1 MLNYLNPK
9 IKSKK
14 DTVEKRFTISEQAI
28 CKSILKTFS
37 DDETLKILQ
46 ALIGVSHTIQEILE
60 KLDIP
65 QTSGYRKINTLIED
79 GLLIKAGYV
88 IATSGRKVNLY
99 KALFSNVI
107 IDFDKKITIYV
118 QFPQDVLKN
127 NVLLQMSIT
136 HSQLEI

>member
-127 NVLLQMSIT
+127 NVLLQMSIA